1 MQAWSHVAFD
11 PTGRTL
17 ASASVDHTVKLW
29 DPNSGQLLRSLE
41 GHTDIVLCVA
51 FSSDGRLIASK
62 GGSGDSTI
70 RLWRSDTGSC
80 VATIPEPASQTWL
93 AGLAFHPLRRTLAT
107 VGSDPG
113 TPMAG
118 ADHLVHIWELDY
130 DVLLAQTGTP
140 PVSYTSA
147 KIVLVGDSGVGK
159 TGLGWRLAHGEFK
172 EHAST
177 HGQQFWVLD
186 RLNAS
191 RRDGAR
197 CEAVLWDLAGQPD
210 YRLIHALFLDDADLA
225 LVLFDPTDSRD
236 PLHGVEF
243 WLKQLNIGQ
252 PSRRSESGNSR
263 DACRT
268 VLVAARADRGTATL
282 TREELDAYCRQ
293 RGIPPYISTSAKEGE
308 GIEELIARMQAL
320 IPWDEKPA
328 TVTTDTFKRVKDHV
342 LALKEN
348 REEKQVIVSPQALR
362 QRLMATDADWRF
374 SDAELMTAV
383 GHLENHGYVKRLRTS
398 KGETRI
404 LLAPELLNNLA
415 ASFVLEARRNEKGLG
430 SLEEKRLLAGEYPF
444 RELEGLSPGEREVL
458 LDSAALLFLEHHVC
472 FRETDPLSSQ
482 SYLVFPDL
490 INLKKP
496 AVDEE
501 QPINEGVAY
510 TVNGAVEN
518 VYASLVV
525 LLGYTHTFTRTDQ
538 WRNQARYEV
547 GSEAGVRLPAG
558 RGTGRRAGLR
568 ALFRRECRTA
578 GADAL
583 RGLVRELPGPP

>member
-1 MQAWSHVAFD
+1 M
-11 PTGRTL
+11 
-17 ASASVDHTVKLW
+17 
-29 DPNSGQLLRSLE
+29 
-41 GHTDIVLCVA
+41 
-51 FSSDGRLIASK
+51 
-62 GGSGDSTI
+62 
-70 RLWRSDTGSC
+70 
-80 VATIPEPASQTWL
+80 
-93 AGLAFHPLRRTLAT
+93 
-107 VGSDPG
+107 
-113 TPMAG
+113 
-118 ADHLVHIWELDY
+118 
-130 DVLLAQTGTP
+130 
-140 PVSYTSA
+140 
-147 KIVLVGDSGVGK
+147 
-159 TGLGWRLAHGEFK
+159 
-172 EHAST
+172 
-177 HGQQFWVLD
+177 
-186 RLNAS
+186 
-191 RRDGAR
+191 
-197 CEAVLWDLAGQPD
+197 
-210 YRLIHALFLDDADLA
+210 
-225 LVLFDPTDSRD
+225 
-236 PLHGVEF
+236 
-243 WLKQLNIGQ
+243 
-252 PSRRSESGNSR
+252 
-263 DACRT
+263 
-268 VLVAARADRGTATL
+268 
-282 TREELDAYCRQ
+282 
-293 RGIPPYISTSAKEGE
+293 
-308 GIEELIARMQAL
+308 EELIARMQAL

-348 REEKQVIVSPQALR
+348 REEKQVIVSPQELR

-444 RELEGLSPGEREVL
+444 RELEGLSPGEPEVL

-547 GSEAGVRLPAG
+547 GDRLVCGFRLDAERDGEMDFVLYFGVNVG
-558 RGTGRRAGLR
+558 RPVRTLFQGLFESFLARRNLTVFRYEPVACSKGHPLNR
-568 ALFRRECRTA
+568 AV
-578 GADAL
+578 
-583 RGLVRELPGPP
+583 VREQLTVGVLISLSARNAASS

>member
-1 MQAWSHVAFD
+1 M
-11 PTGRTL
+11 
-17 ASASVDHTVKLW
+17 
-29 DPNSGQLLRSLE
+29 
-41 GHTDIVLCVA
+41 
-51 FSSDGRLIASK
+51 
-62 GGSGDSTI
+62 
-70 RLWRSDTGSC
+70 
-80 VATIPEPASQTWL
+80 
-93 AGLAFHPLRRTLAT
+93 
-107 VGSDPG
+107 
-113 TPMAG
+113 
-118 ADHLVHIWELDY
+118 
-130 DVLLAQTGTP
+130 
-140 PVSYTSA
+140 
-147 KIVLVGDSGVGK
+147 
-159 TGLGWRLAHGEFK
+159 
-172 EHAST
+172 
-177 HGQQFWVLD
+177 LD

-252 PSRRSESGNSR
+252 PSRRFESGNSR
-263 DACRT
+263 DACRI

-308 GIEELIARMQAL
+308 GMEELIARMQAL

-348 REEKQVIVSPQALR
+348 REEKQVIVSPQELR

-472 FRETDPLSSQ
+472 FRETDPLTSQ

-547 GSEAGVRLPAG
+547 GDRLVCGFRLDAERDGELDFVLYFGVNVGRPVRTLFEGLFESFLARRNLTVFRYEPVACSKGHPLNRAVVREQLHGGADFAFCPKCGEQLKLPKTEEPIQLTRDQQVGGGRAAPRRRPAHALRAVYLPRPDLRQGTGDRSAGVLHQLRLG
-558 RGTGRRAGLR
+558 RSATR
-568 ALFRRECRTA
+568 ALGGTESGDRPAKGRHRAWFWTGGRTRRSGRAFRASSRESRSAT
-578 GADAL
+578 G
-583 RGLVRELPGPP
+583 